1 MGTSIILYNL
11 RYYTED
17 HPHAYGDK
25 SPMTAQR
32 AGGQKSS
39 PRVWGQVLSVTH
51 RAVSRGIIPT
61 RMGTSCWGCG
71 SGSKGRDHPHAY
83 GDKLSKSAP
92 TAQSLGSSPRVWG
105 QGYHSTAVGVSERII
120 PTRMGTSLLCQ
131 CPPLYIRDHPH
142 AYGDK
147 SGNVGFIALA
157 QRSSPRVWGQ
167 EF

>member
-1 MGTSIILYNL
+1 MGTSLERNTSC
-11 RYYTED
+11 RVKGD

-25 SPMTAQR
+25 LLGVWLRQL
-32 AGGQKSS
+32 GQGSS

-92 TAQSLGSSPRVWG
+92 TVQSLGSSPRVWG

-147 SGNVGFIALA
+147 
-157 QRSSPRVWGQ
+157 RCRWG
-167 EF
+167 

>member
-25 SPMTAQR
+25 
-32 AGGQKSS
+32 
-39 PRVWGQVLSVTH
+39 
-51 RAVSRGIIPT
+51 
-61 RMGTSCWGCG
+61 
-71 SGSKGRDHPHAY
+71 
-83 GDKLSKSAP
+83 LSKSAP
-92 TAQSLGSSPRVWG
+92 TVQSLGSSPRVWG

-167 EF
+167 DPPYHICINMPEIIPTRMGTRVLITRPQHTFKDHPHAYGDKRCRWG